1 MQDNATEVTAAGIA
15 RLAGVGRAAVSNWR
29 RRHADFPKPVGGTE
43 TSPSFAL
50 AEVEAWLRKQGK
62 LAEVPLRERVWQQ
75 LAGHPEGPL
84 TALVHTGCVLLLIH
98 ERPTVWLDAS
108 AGSDARLAAM
118 LPGALEKVLTPRVG
132 GVRGR
137 GGARV
142 GGASGSASARA
153 GAGVD
158 AGAGSGVNAAFGR
171 AGVNGG
177 FEQAGVNGPIN
188 PPAVN
193 PSSSAAGVNSGSA
206 AARVNSAPT
215 ESAVNSSPTA
225 PTVNTPPTVH
235 NSPAVHH
242 GPAVHNDSSVHN
254 GPSVH
259 SESPLHNAS
268 AMHHRPSVHS
278 TIPGTSTDITDSPSA
293 PTAPSAP
300 NRAQT
305 TPATTPTT
313 PPTPALTTP
322 TGPQLLPSVPLLRG
336 AAELA
341 AEIGARQTFEF
352 LLGRHLDANP
362 RQYTLTPAELAGL
375 MADLA
380 GPARTVLDPA
390 CGTGALLRAV
400 DPRPGQ
406 ELYAQDSAPELAA
419 LSTLRLALHSRA
431 TVRAAVGDTLRAD
444 AHPGL
449 LADAV
454 LCHPPFNERNW
465 GHDELAYDP
474 RWEYGFPARTE
485 SELAWVQHALAR
497 LTDGG
502 TAVLLMPPA
511 AASRRSGRRIRADLL
526 RRGALRAVVALP
538 VGAAPPYN
546 IPLHLWVLRR
556 PDRTPAAPE
565 VLLVDTGRF
574 AGEARGGP
582 DWEAVREAVLD
593 AWRVFAREGR
603 LAERPGLARSVPV
616 IELLDDDVDLAPAR
630 HLPPAAVADGAE
642 QLTRVRERL
651 GATLRLTA
659 DLTPPPADPA
669 PPARW
674 PLTTVGEL
682 ARGGALVMRTGG
694 NGGHARVPVLT
705 DHDVLAGTAPSGTLP
720 ESEEEAVLT
729 EPGDVVVPVLGGG
742 AVARVIDE
750 ATGGAALGRNLVLLR
765 PDRTALDPWFLAG
778 FLRGTANNRQASS
791 YASTATRLDV
801 RRLHLP
807 RLPLEEQRRY
817 GARFRALDEFE
828 RALRHASR
836 LGEQLVRGMYDGL
849 TDGTVAP
856 D

>member
-50 AEVEAWLRKQGK
+50 TAVEAWLRKQGK

-84 TALVHTGCVLLLIH
+84 TALVHTGCALLLIH

-108 AGSDARLAAM
+108 AGSDARLAAV
-118 LPGALEKVLTPRVG
+118 LTGALEQVLTPRFG
-132 GVRGR
+132 GAPGR
-137 GGARV
+137 GMH
-142 GGASGSASARA
+142 GGGRGDAGEAVNASGEARA
-153 GAGVD
+153 VNTSRETPGVN
-158 AGAGSGVNAAFGR
+158 AVGEVPGVNPSGGGPGVNAAGG
-171 AGVNGG
+171 ALGVN
-177 FEQAGVNGPIN
+177 
-188 PPAVN
+188 
-193 PSSSAAGVNSGSA
+193 AAGGMQ
-206 AARVNSAPT
+206 RVNASHDAQD
-215 ESAVNSSPTA
+215 VNA
-225 PTVNTPPTVH
+225 PPTVH
-235 NSPAVHH
+235 GTPAAHAAAHTAPVHTSPTRHAALTPHAAPAV
-242 GPAVHNDSSVHN
+242 
-254 GPSVH
+254 
-259 SESPLHNAS
+259 
-268 AMHHRPSVHS
+268 R
-278 TIPGTSTDITDSPSA
+278 
-293 PTAPSAP
+293 
-300 NRAQT
+300 
-305 TPATTPTT
+305 
-313 PPTPALTTP
+313 TP

-341 AEIGARQTFEF
+341 AEMGARQAFEF
-352 LLGRHLDANP
+352 LLGRHLDVNP

-375 MADLA
+375 MTDLA

-390 CGTGALLRAV
+390 CGTGALLCAV
-400 DPRPGQ
+400 DTRPDQ
-406 ELYAQDSAPELAA
+406 ELYAQDSAPGLAA
-419 LSTLRLALHSRA
+419 LTALRLALRSRA
-431 TVRAAVGDTLRAD
+431 TVRGAVGDTLRAD
-444 AHPGL
+444 AHPEL
-449 LADAV
+449 RADAV

-497 LTDGG
+497 LADGG
-502 TAVLLMPPA
+502 AAVLLMPPA

-546 IPLHLWVLRR
+546 IPLHVWVLRR

-574 AGEARGGP
+574 AGEGRGGP
-582 DWEAVREAVLD
+582 DWAAVREAVLD
-593 AWRVFAREGR
+593 AWRSFERTGR
-603 LAERPGLARSVPV
+603 PAERPGLARSVPV

-642 QLTRVRERL
+642 QLTAVRERL

-659 DLTPPPADPA
+659 DRTPPPAVPA
-669 PPARW
+669 PGVRW

-742 AVARVIDE
+742 AVARVIDD

-801 RRLHLP
+801 RRLQLP
-807 RLPLEEQRRY
+807 RLPLDEQRRY

-828 RALRHASR
+828 RALRLAGR
-836 LGEQLVRGMYDGL
+836 LGEQLVRGTYDGL

-856 D
+856 E